1 MIALVFDKS
10 VDAIVILPVPSND
23 CPAIVLAFAKA
34 VAVSALPVTLPVT
47 FPSKFATSV
56 PVVIVKS
63 PVEAPVN
70 VPVPTIN
77 LSVLSSQPIKAL
89 LLSPLSMTIPM
100 SLPGVPV
107 VPVPN
112 SISLS
117 SIVELVVESV
127 VVVPFTV
134 KFPVTT
140 ALPPTVNAPLS
151 ETAPASEASIVN
163 AVTAEPPSF
172 TINEISLS
180 CPVFLICAEPELFIN
195 FKYSV
200 EPSCNIISAP
210 SAFKIISPAA
220 STVKSPV
227 ASISAITG
235 VVSVL
240 LVNVCEA
247 VNNAIAAV
255 LDKSVL
261 AIVILPVPSKLCP
274 AIVLAVARAVAV
286 SALPVTSP
294 VILPVNVPAIA
305 PVPVIVGDVK
315 VLLVKVCEPVNV
327 ATVESIAIEIL
338 LLETVVSTPV
348 PPANVSVSVPTTTPS
363 FEPLSAAIVNVVD
376 IASTYAL
383 IDCCVAS

>member
-1 MIALVFDKS
+1 
-10 VDAIVILPVPSND
+10 
-23 CPAIVLAFAKA
+23 
-34 VAVSALPVTLPVT
+34 
-47 FPSKFATSV
+47 
-56 PVVIVKS
+56 
-63 PVEAPVN
+63 
-70 VPVPTIN
+70 
-77 LSVLSSQPIKAL
+77 
-89 LLSPLSMTIPM
+89 M
-100 SLPGVPV
+100 SLSCVATLITRSV
-107 VPVPN
+107 ESFVNLPN
-112 SISLS
+112 S
-117 SIVELVVESV
+117 V
-127 VVVPFTV
+127 
-134 KFPVTT
+134 
-140 ALPPTVNAPLS
+140 
-151 ETAPASEASIVN
+151 
-163 AVTAEPPSF
+163 PPSF
-172 TINEISLS
+172 
-180 CPVFLICAEPELFIN
+180 
-195 FKYSV
+195 
-200 EPSCNIISAP
+200 NIMSAP
-210 SAFKIISPAA
+210 SASKLISPAL
-220 STVKSPV
+220 SKVIVVP
-227 ASISAITG
+227 SISSITG

-348 PPANVSVSVPTTTPS
+348 PPANVSVSVPTTTVS
-363 FEPLSAAIVNVVD
+363 FEPLSAAIVNDVD